1 MSKNEYQV
9 FGLNSDKISIIYGIL
24 LVVFAVFVTAASG
37 SRSFTSYIPAML
49 GLPILIFGLVA
60 FIAPAKQK
68 LVMHLNVVIGLIIFL
83 GGLSVIG
90 NIFSGTLLTSNFW
103 ANISKLFLSISGGL
117 YLTFCIKSF
126 IYIRKQKEISKS
138 SLTFSFWRW
147 CPPITPP
154 PDAV

>member
-103 ANISKLFLSISGGL
+103 ANVSKLFLSISAGL

-126 IYIRKQKEISKS
+126 IYIRKQKELSKS
-138 SLTFSFWRW
+138 SL
-147 CPPITPP
+147 
-154 PDAV
+154 

>member
-90 NIFSGTLLTSNFW
+90 NIFSGTLLKSNFW
-103 ANISKLFLSISGGL
+103 ANVSKLFLSISGGL

-138 SLTFSFWRW
+138 SL
-147 CPPITPP
+147 
-154 PDAV
+154 

>member
-103 ANISKLFLSISGGL
+103 ANVSKLFLSISGGL
-117 YLTFCIKSF
+117 YLSFCIKSF

-138 SLTFSFWRW
+138 S
-147 CPPITPP
+147 P
-154 PDAV
+154 

>member
-103 ANISKLFLSISGGL
+103 ANVSKLFLSISGGL

-138 SLTFSFWRW
+138 SL
-147 CPPITPP
+147 
-154 PDAV
+154 

>member
-103 ANISKLFLSISGGL
+103 ANVSKLFLSISGGL

-126 IYIRKQKEISKS
+126 IYIRKQKETSKS
-138 SLTFSFWRW
+138 SL
-147 CPPITPP
+147 
-154 PDAV
+154 